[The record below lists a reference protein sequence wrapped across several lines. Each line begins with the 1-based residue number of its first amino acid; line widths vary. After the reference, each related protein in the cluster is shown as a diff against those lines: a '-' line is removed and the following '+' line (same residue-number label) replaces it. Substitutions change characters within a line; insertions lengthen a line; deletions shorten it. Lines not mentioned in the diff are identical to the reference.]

1 MFKIKID
8 VRCNYI
14 AEDQNGT
21 QYLYEVYPSI
31 EEDFWDIN
39 RNKLY
44 CTKTNTFNLDLG
56 DNWKDSLH
64 KLIRDDQG
72 YIIDVQ
78 KITARPNLSV
88 DTKVICKSDNE
99 EVNRYFSHFPDDPSV
114 PGIYVFLNGKTSW
127 SSDENYKA
135 YYRKWEI
142 YTEHHSILS

>member
-1 MFKIKID
+1 MVLNIYMKGFPTVRTHVWRID
-8 VRCNYI
+8 LNNFCI
-14 AEDQNGT
+14 AEVSN
-21 QYLYEVYPSI
+21 VY
-31 EEDFWDIN
+31 F
-39 RNKLY
+39 
-44 CTKTNTFNLDLG
+44 DLG

-99 EVNRYFSHFPDDPSV
+99 EVNRYFSHFPDDPSD
-114 PGIYVFLNGKTSW
+114 PGIYVFLDGKTSW

-142 YTEHHSILS
+142 CPEHHSILSEFNRKKINSSFRNF